1 MQASVV
7 NVYYYMRMIS
17 ALTCTDKHA
26 AYSLYCRPARLP
38 YLRRPD
44 PIRCRLFA
52 IIVLKP

>member
-7 NVYYYMRMIS
+7 NVYYYMRMIL

-44 PIRCRLFA
+44 TALSFK
-52 IIVLKP
+52 LK